1 MTNYIPTIGI
11 EVHVELK
18 TNTKIF
24 SPAKNGYGSG
34 ANTLTNVIDLG
45 YPGTLPT
52 LNEEVVNQ
60 AIKAALVL
68 NCKIRKEMHF
78 DRKNYFYPDNAKNYQ
93 ITQSRTP
100 IGYDGY
106 VEIEVDGNKKKIEI
120 EEIHIEE
127 DTCKSAHRK
136 DVTLLDFNRA
146 GVPLI
151 EIVTKP
157 CISSPE
163 EAKKYIEKLRETLF
177 YADISD
183 CKIEEGSMRCDANIS
198 LRKNESDPFGT
209 KVEIKNIGSISNVK
223 LSLEKEALRQKELL
237 DNNETFKAQTRRFDD
252 KLNDTVLMRV
262 KETGNDYRYFPEPDI
277 PYLYLTDEMIETVKE
292 KIPMTATERKKEY
305 MQRGISEKNSEKILL
320 NRAISDYLNEFLD
333 TNIDFVIASNLLL
346 GDISFY
352 LNKNFKKLEETHL
365 TKEKMIE
372 LVEKLSDKTLT
383 SKNVKDMIEDLLE
396 TDKKIEEIIKEKNIS
411 NITDDSYLEEIIKQV
426 LKNNQESVTDYKNGH
441 DRAFKYLMG
450 QVMKASSGSAN
461 PSLASKMLEETLKL
475 DDWLTKKHSV

>member
-1 MTNYIPTIGI
+1 MTNYIKTIGI

-18 TNTKIF
+18 TKTKIF
-24 SPAKNGYGSG
+24 SSSKNGYGSG
-34 ANTLTNVIDLG
+34 ANTLTNVVDLG

-52 LNEEVVNQ
+52 LNEEVVKK
-60 AIKAALVL
+60 AIKAAIVL

-78 DRKNYFYPDNAKNYQ
+78 DRKNYFYPDNPKNYQ

-100 IGYDGY
+100 IAYDGY
-106 VEIEVDGNKKKIEI
+106 VEIEVEGEKKKIEI
-120 EEIHIEE
+120 EEMHIEE

-157 CISSPE
+157 CISSEE
-163 EAKKYIEKLRETLF
+163 EAKLYIEKLREILF

-198 LRKNESDPFGT
+198 LRKNESDPLGT

-223 LSLEKEALRQKELL
+223 LSLEKESIRQEKLL
-237 DNNETFKAQTRRFDD
+237 ENNETFPAQTRRFDD
-252 KLNDTVLMRV
+252 KLNDTVLMRI

-277 PYLYLTDEMIETVKE
+277 PYLYITDEMIENVKNT
-292 KIPMTATERKKEY
+292 IPLTADERRKEY
-305 MQRGISEKNSEKILL
+305 MTRGISKINSDKILL
-320 NRAISDYLNEFLD
+320 NRSLSDYLNKFLKTD
-333 TNIDFVIASNLLL
+333 IDFVIVSNLLL

-352 LNKNFKKLEETHL
+352 LNKHFLKLEETHL

-383 SKNVKDMIEDLLE
+383 NKNVKDMIEDLLE
-396 TDKKIEEIIKEKNIS
+396 TDKTVEDIIKEKNIV
-411 NITDDSYLEEIIKQV
+411 NITDDSYLENIISEV
-426 LKNNQESVTDYKNGH
+426 LENNKESIHDYLSGH
-441 DRAFKYLMG
+441 DRALKYLMG
-450 QVMKASSGSAN
+450 QVMKLSKGSAN
-461 PSLASKMLEETLKL
+461 PTLASKMLKEKL
-475 DDWLTKKHSV
+475 ENLTID